1 MLIYLFISD
10 IETMVGALTSDK
22 TGKNL
27 PEEYARWRALNGGR
41 AFTLAPL
48 TILSPGVKISGY
60 SIMDEREAETLDTAV
75 DRRRQQP
82 RQHRAA
88 QYRQD

>member
-1 MLIYLFISD
+1 MIAGITRGQELIGVSALLSDAHCLFISD

-41 AFTLAPL
+41 GIYVGSADDPIA
-48 TILSPGVKISGY
+48 
-60 SIMDEREAETLDTAV
+60 
-75 DRRRQQP
+75 RRQN
-82 RQHRAA
+82 
-88 QYRQD
+88 